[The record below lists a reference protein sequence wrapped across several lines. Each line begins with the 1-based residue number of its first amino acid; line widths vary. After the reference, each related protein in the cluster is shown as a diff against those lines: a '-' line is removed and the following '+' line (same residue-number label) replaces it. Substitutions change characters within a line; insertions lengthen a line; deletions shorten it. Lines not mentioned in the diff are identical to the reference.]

1 MLYGYCAALIGLPP
15 IAGFVGQLYLLDATQ
30 EADRLG
36 LALVLARSFPL
47 LLYAYLRILSAVFA
61 QPALRSPV
69 PLRWGVE
76 TLVMRLS
83 SVLGKLRSE
92 TLALGAITGGTR
104 NRCRS
109 VVA

>member
-1 MLYGYCAALIGLPP
+1 MLYGCCAALIGLPP

-61 QPALRSPV
+61 QPALKALV
-69 PLRWGVE
+69 PLSWGVE
-76 TLVMRLS
+76 TLVMLLS
-83 SVLGKLRSE
+83 SVLGNLRSE
-92 TLALGAITGGTR
+92 TLALGALLRAAREIA
-104 NRCRS
+104 
-109 VVA
+109 VAAL